1 MDAQDAAARARDPK
15 LHEAIASYLQTH
27 TEAYDA
33 LVRFIKYRR
42 QKKSPEEPL
51 DGKELQARYDCIRG
65 IIEKQ
70 RIVRGNK
77 DWMVSNIQ
85 LAYLLRMG
93 RSKLEDF
100 SVACGKQRFLP
111 FQGQLILD
119 GWGPLTRH
127 CK

>member
-1 MDAQDAAARARDPK
+1 MDSQEAAAKARDPK
-15 LHEAIASYLQTH
+15 LHEAITSYLQTH
-27 TEAYDA
+27 TKAYDA
-33 LVRFIKYRR
+33 LVKFIKYRR
-42 QKKSPEEPL
+42 RNQPPEGPL
-51 DGKELQARYDCIRG
+51 DGKELQSRYDCIRG

-93 RSKLEDF
+93 RTKLEDF

-111 FQGQLILD
+111 CQGQPILD
-119 GWGPLTRH
+119 SWGPLTKH